1 VQVLEHLHAVG
12 RYERAAGC
20 ESDRDLDDGRFR
32 TTAGY
37 VPERMTG
44 TAAGHSLSA
53 VTSADER
60 VPPVVVD
67 ALLGT
72 AVALAIALIFTAAQ
86 GSHRP
91 PDLIAYLFAGGFG
104 ALMLLR
110 RRTPRTVLVLTT
122 LGLFAYYT
130 FDYPPIGV
138 ALPVVT
144 ALFSAADAGRTLW
157 AVGTGAVVLVV
168 SFYFRTQE
176 GETVAALIGYEAV
189 SNIALI
195 AAATALGYSFHT
207 RRIRAAQ
214 QVEITRLTAMQLER
228 EAEWRVQRERERIS
242 RDLHDTVGHTM
253 SVISLQ
259 AGVAADAVD
268 AGNAV
273 AVQAIERI
281 RTASAQTLRD
291 LRSMVRILRTPGG
304 EEGALEVLSLTAV
317 PDLVDSARGVGLEVT
332 TRIDV
337 APDEL
342 SPQVDAAAYRIV
354 QEALTNVVK
363 HARARQVE
371 VTAQVRDGVLHM
383 RVVDDGQGAGEHG
396 DGHGLAGMAERV
408 RLLGGTLRT
417 RSRDGF
423 AVEVEMPARLGT

>member
-1 VQVLEHLHAVG
+1 
-12 RYERAAGC
+12 
-20 ESDRDLDDGRFR
+20 
-32 TTAGY
+32 
-37 VPERMTG
+37 
-44 TAAGHSLSA
+44 

-72 AVALAIALIFTAAQ
+72 AVALAIALVIAAAQ
-86 GSHRP
+86 TGNRPLADLGGNQP
-91 PDLIAYLFAGGFG
+91 PDLGAYLFAAGFG

-122 LGLFAYYT
+122 LGLFAYYI

-144 ALFSAADAGRTLW
+144 ALFSASDAGRTLW
-157 AVGTGAVVLVV
+157 AIGTGAVVLVV
-168 SFYFRTQE
+168 SFHFRMQE
-176 GETVAALIGYEAV
+176 GETFGELIGYEAV

-195 AAATALGYSFHT
+195 AAATALGYSFRT
-207 RRIRAAQ
+207 RR
-214 QVEITRLTAMQLER
+214 EITRLTAIQLER
-228 EAEWRVQRERERIS
+228 EAELRVQRERERIS

-259 AGVAADAVD
+259 AGVAAEAVD
-268 AGNAV
+268 GNPV
-273 AVQAIERI
+273 AAQAIERI
-281 RTASAQTLRD
+281 RAASGRTLRD
-291 LRSMVRILRTPGG
+291 LRSMVRLLRTPD
-304 EEGALEVLSLTAV
+304 GALEVLSLAAV
-317 PDLVDSARGVGLEVT
+317 PDLVDVTRGASLEVT
-332 TRIDV
+332 TTIDV
-337 APDEL
+337 AVDEL

-363 HARARQVE
+363 HASARRVE
-371 VTAQVRDGVLHM
+371 VSARLHDGVLH
-383 RVVDDGQGAGEHG
+383 VGVTDDGRGATGDV

-408 RLLGGTLRT
+408 RLLGGELRT

-423 AVEVEMPARLGT
+423 TVAAEIPAQ

>member
-1 VQVLEHLHAVG
+1 VA
-12 RYERAAGC
+12 
-20 ESDRDLDDGRFR
+20 DGH
-32 TTAGY
+32 TLG
-37 VPERMTG
+37 
-44 TAAGHSLSA
+44 A
-53 VTSADER
+53 VTPADER

-72 AVALAIALIFTAAQ
+72 AVALGIALVIAARGGAQ
-86 GSHRP
+86 P
-91 PDLIAYLFAGGFG
+91 PDLGAYLFAGGFG

-110 RRTPRTVLVLTT
+110 RRTPRTVLVVTT
-122 LGLFAYYT
+122 LGLFAYYV
-130 FDYPPIGV
+130 FEYPPIGV

-144 ALFSAADAGRTLW
+144 ALFSAADVGRPFW

-168 SFYFRTQE
+168 SFYFRIEE
-176 GETVAALIGYEAV
+176 GESLASLIGYEAV

-195 AAATALGYSFHT
+195 TAATALGYSFHA

-214 QVEITRLTAMQLER
+214 QTEITRLTAVQLER

-253 SVISLQ
+253 SVISLH
-259 AGVAADAVD
+259 AGVAAEAV
-268 AGNAV
+268 AGNTV
-273 AVQAIERI
+273 AAEAIERI

-291 LRSMVRILRTPGG
+291 LRSTVRLLRTPDGRDGG
-304 EEGALEVLSLTAV
+304 LEVLSLAAV
-317 PDLVDSARGVGLEVT
+317 PDLVETTRGSGLEVT
-332 TRIDV
+332 SRIEP
-337 APDEL
+337 AADEL

-363 HARARQVE
+363 HARARHVE
-371 VTAQVRDGVLHM
+371 VSACVRDGVLH
-383 RVVDDGQGAGEHG
+383 VSVTDDGLGGRQAG

-423 AVEVEMPARLGT
+423 TVEAEIPARPAP

>member
-1 VQVLEHLHAVG
+1 V
-12 RYERAAGC
+12 
-20 ESDRDLDDGRFR
+20 
-32 TTAGY
+32 
-37 VPERMTG
+37 
-44 TAAGHSLSA
+44 AAGHTLGA

-72 AVALAIALIFTAAQ
+72 AVALGIALVIAAR
-86 GSHRP
+86 GGAKP
-91 PDLIAYLFAGGFG
+91 PDFGAYLFAGGFG

-110 RRTPRTVLVLTT
+110 RRTPRTVLVVTT
-122 LGLFAYYT
+122 LGLFAYYV
-130 FDYPPIGV
+130 FEYPPIGV

-144 ALFSAADAGRTLW
+144 ALFSAADVGRPFW

-168 SFYFRTQE
+168 SFYFRIRE
-176 GETVAALIGYEAV
+176 GESLASLIGYEAV

-195 AAATALGYSFHT
+195 TAATALGYSFHA

-214 QVEITRLTAMQLER
+214 QTEITRLTAVQLER

-242 RDLHDTVGHTM
+242 RDLHDTIGHTM
-253 SVISLQ
+253 SVISLH
-259 AGVAADAVD
+259 AGVAAEAV
-268 AGNAV
+268 AGNSV
-273 AVQAIERI
+273 AAQAIERI

-291 LRSMVRILRTPGG
+291 LRSTVRLLRTPDGRDGG
-304 EEGALEVLSLTAV
+304 LEVLSLAAV
-317 PDLVDSARGVGLEVT
+317 PDLVETTRGLGLEVT
-332 TRIDV
+332 SRIEP
-337 APDEL
+337 AADEL

-363 HARARQVE
+363 HARARHVE
-371 VTAQVRDGVLHM
+371 VSACVRDGVLH
-383 RVVDDGQGAGEHG
+383 VSVTDDGLGGRQAG

-423 AVEVEMPARLGT
+423 TVEAEIPARPAP

>member
-1 VQVLEHLHAVG
+1 
-12 RYERAAGC
+12 
-20 ESDRDLDDGRFR
+20 
-32 TTAGY
+32 
-37 VPERMTG
+37 
-44 TAAGHSLSA
+44 
-53 VTSADER
+53 VTSEDER
-60 VPPVVVD
+60 VPPAVVD

-72 AVALAIALIFTAAQ
+72 AVALGIALVIAAAR
-86 GSHRP
+86 GGARP
-91 PDLIAYLFAGGFG
+91 PDLGAYLFAAGFG

-122 LGLFAYYT
+122 LGLFAYYV

-157 AVGTGAVVLVV
+157 AIGTGFVILVV
-168 SFYFRTQE
+168 SFYFRVSE
-176 GETVAALIGYEAV
+176 GESLAVLIGYEAV

-195 AAATALGYSFHT
+195 AAATALGYSFRS
-207 RRIRAAQ
+207 RR
-214 QVEITRLTAMQLER
+214 EIARLTAVQLER

-259 AGVAADAVD
+259 AGVAAEAVEPGGP
-268 AGNAV
+268 AAQAV
-273 AVQAIERI
+273 ERI
-281 RTASAQTLRD
+281 RVASGQTLRD
-291 LRSMVRILRTPGG
+291 LRSMVRLLRNPD
-304 EEGALEVLSLTAV
+304 AAIEVLSLAAV
-317 PDLVDSARGVGLEVT
+317 PDLVAATRGAGVEVS

-337 APDEL
+337 AVEEL

-363 HARARQVE
+363 HARARHAE
-371 VTAQVRDGVLHM
+371 VAARLDRGVLRL
-383 RVVDDGQGAGEHG
+383 RVSDDGRGATGSVP
-396 DGHGLAGMAERV
+396 GHGLAGMAERV
-408 RLLGGTLRT
+408 RLLGGTLET

-423 AVEVEMPARLGT
+423 TVEARIPARPAS

>member
-1 VQVLEHLHAVG
+1 VQVLERFHGIG
-12 RYERAAGC
+12 RYGRADLR
-20 ESDRDLDDGRFR
+20 ESVRDLASGRSGA
-32 TTAGY
+32 TPGY
-37 VPERMTG
+37 ASERMPDRSTG
-44 TAAGHSLSA
+44 PTLHV

-67 ALLGT
+67 ALLGA
-72 AVALAIALIFTAAQ
+72 AVALGIALVIVARQ
-86 GSHRP
+86 GGAGP
-91 PDLIAYLFAGGFG
+91 PDPGAYLFAAGFG

-122 LGLFAYYT
+122 LGLFAYYV

-157 AVGTGAVVLVV
+157 AIGTGFVILVV
-168 SFYFRTQE
+168 SFYFRVSE
-176 GETVAALIGYEAV
+176 GESLAVLIGYEAV

-195 AAATALGYSFHT
+195 AAATALGYSFRS
-207 RRIRAAQ
+207 RR
-214 QVEITRLTAMQLER
+214 EIARLTAVQLER

-259 AGVAADAVD
+259 AGVAAEAVEPGGP
-268 AGNAV
+268 AA
-273 AVQAIERI
+273 QAIERI
-281 RTASAQTLRD
+281 RAASGQTLRD
-291 LRSMVRILRTPGG
+291 LRSMVRFLRNPDA
-304 EEGALEVLSLTAV
+304 ALEVLSLAAV
-317 PDLVDSARGVGLEVT
+317 PDLVDATRGVGLEVT

-337 APDEL
+337 DGL
-342 SPQVDAAAYRIV
+342 SPQVDAVAYRIV

-363 HARARQVE
+363 HARARHAE
-371 VTAQVRDGVLHM
+371 VSARLHEGVLHL
-383 RVVDDGQGAGEHG
+383 RVSDDGQGATGSV

-408 RLLGGTLRT
+408 RLLGGTLET
-417 RSRDGF
+417 RSLDGF
-423 AVEVEMPARLGT
+423 TVEARIPVRPAP

>member
-1 VQVLEHLHAVG
+1 MQVLERLHAAG
-12 RYERAAGC
+12 RYERPARG
-20 ESDRDLDDGRFR
+20 ESDRDLDVGRFP
-32 TTAGY
+32 TTVGY
-37 VPERMTG
+37 VQERMPIL
-44 TAAGHSLSA
+44 AAGHSLSA

-72 AVALAIALIFTAAQ
+72 AVALAIALIIAAAQ
-86 GSHRP
+86 GGHRP
-91 PDLIAYLFAGGFG
+91 PDLVAYLFAGGFG

-130 FDYPPIGV
+130 FEYPPIGV

-144 ALFSAADAGRTLW
+144 ALFSAADAGRMLW

-168 SFYFRTQE
+168 SFYFRVQE
-176 GETVAALIGYEAV
+176 GAALGVLIGYEAV

-195 AAATALGYSFHT
+195 AAATALGYSLRT

-214 QVEITRLTAMQLER
+214 QAEITRLTATQLER
-228 EAEWRVQRERERIS
+228 EAEWRIQRERERIS

-259 AGVAADAVD
+259 AGVAAEAVD
-268 AGNAV
+268 AGNTIA
-273 AVQAIERI
+273 AQAIERI
-281 RTASAQTLRD
+281 RAASAQTLRD

-304 EEGALEVLSLTAV
+304 EDGGPEVLSLMSV
-317 PDLVDSARGVGLEVT
+317 PDLVRTARGVGLDATE
-332 TRIDV
+332 RIDV
-337 APDEL
+337 AVDEL

-363 HARARQVE
+363 HARARRVE
-371 VTAQVRDGVLHM
+371 VTAQVRDDVLHV

-417 RSRDGF
+417 RSRPGF
-423 AVEVEMPARLGT
+423 TVEAEMPARLAP

>member
-1 VQVLEHLHAVG
+1 MQVLERLHAAG
-12 RYERAAGC
+12 RYERATGG
-20 ESDRDLDDGRFR
+20 ESDRDLDVGRFP
-32 TTAGY
+32 TTMGY
-37 VPERMTG
+37 VQERMPGVAVGPT
-44 TAAGHSLSA
+44 LSA

-60 VPPVVVD
+60 VPPLVVD

-72 AVALAIALIFTAAQ
+72 AVALAIALIIAVGQ
-86 GSHRP
+86 GGSRP
-91 PDLIAYLFAGGFG
+91 PDLVAYLFAGGFG

-130 FDYPPIGV
+130 FEYPPIGV

-144 ALFSAADAGRTLW
+144 ALFSAADAGRTPW
-157 AVGTGAVVLVV
+157 AVGTGAVLLVV
-168 SFYFRTQE
+168 SFYFRVQN
-176 GETVAALIGYEAV
+176 GEALGSLLGYEAV

-214 QVEITRLTAMQLER
+214 QAEITRLTAVQLER
-228 EAEWRVQRERERIS
+228 EAEWRVQSERERIS

-253 SVISLQ
+253 SVISLH
-259 AGVAADAVD
+259 AGVAAEAVG
-268 AGNAV
+268 ANSV
-273 AVQAIERI
+273 ATEAIERI
-281 RTASAQTLRD
+281 RAASAQTLRD
-291 LRSMVRILRTPGG
+291 LRSTVRLLRAPDGRDGG
-304 EEGALEVLSLTAV
+304 LEVLSLAAV
-317 PDLVDSARGVGLEVT
+317 PDLVETTRGLGLEVT
-332 TRIDV
+332 SRIELT
-337 APDEL
+337 ADEL

-371 VTAQVRDGVLHM
+371 VTAQVRDDVLHL
-383 RVVDDGQGAGEHG
+383 RVVDDGQGADEHG

-417 RSRDGF
+417 RSRPGF
-423 AVEVEMPARLGT
+423 TVEAEMPARLAL

>member
-1 VQVLEHLHAVG
+1 MQVLEPFHGIG
-12 RYERAAGC
+12 RYERADLR
-20 ESDRDLDDGRFR
+20 ESVCDLASGRPGA
-32 TTAGY
+32 TPGY
-37 VPERMTG
+37 ASERMPDRS
-44 TAAGHSLSA
+44 AGPTLHV

-72 AVALAIALIFTAAQ
+72 AVALGIALVIVARQ
-86 GSHRP
+86 GGAGP
-91 PDLIAYLFAGGFG
+91 PDPGAYLFAAGFG

-122 LGLFAYYT
+122 LGLFAYYV

-157 AVGTGAVVLVV
+157 AIGTGFVILVV
-168 SFYFRTQE
+168 SFYFRVSE
-176 GETVAALIGYEAV
+176 GESLAVLIGYEAV

-195 AAATALGYSFHT
+195 AAATALGYSFRS
-207 RRIRAAQ
+207 RR
-214 QVEITRLTAMQLER
+214 EIARLTAVQLER

-259 AGVAADAVD
+259 AGVAAEAVEPGGP
-268 AGNAV
+268 AA
-273 AVQAIERI
+273 QAIERI
-281 RTASAQTLRD
+281 RAASGQTLRD
-291 LRSMVRILRTPGG
+291 LRSMVRLLRNPDA
-304 EEGALEVLSLTAV
+304 ALEVLSLAAV
-317 PDLVDSARGVGLEVT
+317 PDLVDATRGAGVEVS

-337 APDEL
+337 PADEL

-363 HARARQVE
+363 HSRARRAE
-371 VTAQVRDGVLHM
+371 VSAGLHEGVLHL
-383 RVVDDGQGAGEHG
+383 RVSDDGQGATGSAP
-396 DGHGLAGMAERV
+396 GHGLAGMAERV
-408 RLLGGTLRT
+408 RLLGGTLET
-417 RSRDGF
+417 RSRPGF
-423 AVEVEMPARLGT
+423 TVEARIPARPAA

>member
-1 VQVLEHLHAVG
+1 V
-12 RYERAAGC
+12 
-20 ESDRDLDDGRFR
+20 
-32 TTAGY
+32 
-37 VPERMTG
+37 
-44 TAAGHSLSA
+44 AAGHTLGA

-72 AVALAIALIFTAAQ
+72 AVALGIALVIAARGGAQ
-86 GSHRP
+86 P
-91 PDLIAYLFAGGFG
+91 PDLGAYLFAGGFG

-110 RRTPRTVLVLTT
+110 RRTPRTVLVVTT
-122 LGLFAYYT
+122 LGLFAYYV
-130 FDYPPIGV
+130 FEYPPIGV

-144 ALFSAADAGRTLW
+144 ALFSAADVGRPFW

-168 SFYFRTQE
+168 SFYFRIRE
-176 GETVAALIGYEAV
+176 GESLASLIGYEAV

-195 AAATALGYSFHT
+195 TAATALGYSFHA

-214 QVEITRLTAMQLER
+214 QTEISRLTAVQLER

-253 SVISLQ
+253 SVISLH
-259 AGVAADAVD
+259 AGVAAEAV
-268 AGNAV
+268 AGNTV
-273 AVQAIERI
+273 AAEAIERI

-291 LRSMVRILRTPGG
+291 LRSTVRLLRTPDGRDGG
-304 EEGALEVLSLTAV
+304 LEVLSLAAV
-317 PDLVDSARGVGLEVT
+317 PDLVETTRGLGLEVT
-332 TRIDV
+332 SRIEP
-337 APDEL
+337 AADEL

-363 HARARQVE
+363 HARARHVE
-371 VTAQVRDGVLHM
+371 VSACVRDGVLH
-383 RVVDDGQGAGEHG
+383 VSVTDDGLGGRHAG

-423 AVEVEMPARLGT
+423 TVEAEIPARPAP